1 MKCIRNS
8 LAGMICGTLVGLVFS
23 VATQIP
29 LGEDP
34 VTDHVMYSMWSALLT
49 LTGVPIF
56 VALLMLLGARLLKY
70 PDLHPLRLIAVAFA
84 TLFCPLLGGVF
95 GAAIITVV
103 KFITMVTLMGATGGA
118 LWGLVLKPNRLPRS
132 GSKNYEQE
140 FRG

>member
-1 MKCIRNS
+1 MKHLRNS
-8 LAGMICGTLVGLVFS
+8 LAGMISGTLVGLIFS

-84 TLFCPLLGGVF
+84 TLFCPLLGLVF

-103 KFITMVTLMGATGGA
+103 KFITMATIMGAAGGA
-118 LWGLVLKPNRLPRS
+118 LWGLALKPTRPTR
-132 GSKNYEQE
+132 
-140 FRG
+140 